1 MLFEKVPTPC
11 IGICSTTFGDVVC
24 RGCRRYLHEVI
35 DWNRYSDEQKRLV
48 WRRLDALLEQVLS
61 SAFRI
66 DDPVL
71 LQAQLQAFAIPHLK
85 SGTPWTH
92 LAALLRAGAR
102 RLPDLGEFGV
112 VRLDRSEL
120 TLVELREKLN
130 GDLHALASA
139 YYEKDHLRAV
149 RLSDN
154 DPGVTR

>member
-102 RLPDLGEFGV
+102 RLPDLGSSAWFAWTAANSPWSNCA
-112 VRLDRSEL
+112 RS
-120 TLVELREKLN
+120 
-130 GDLHALASA
+130 
-139 YYEKDHLRAV
+139 
-149 RLSDN
+149 
-154 DPGVTR
+154 

>member
-11 IGICSTTFGDVVC
+11 VGICSTTFGDVVC

-48 WRRLDALLEQVLS
+48 WLRLDALQEQVLS
-61 SAFRI
+61 GAFRI
-66 DDPVL
+66 DDAAL
-71 LQAQLQAFAIPHLK
+71 LRRQLAAFSIPHRAAA
-85 SGTPWTH
+85 TPWSH

-139 YYEKDHLRAV
+139 YYEKDHLRAE
-149 RLSDN
+149 RLQSGPDE
-154 DPGVTR
+154 R